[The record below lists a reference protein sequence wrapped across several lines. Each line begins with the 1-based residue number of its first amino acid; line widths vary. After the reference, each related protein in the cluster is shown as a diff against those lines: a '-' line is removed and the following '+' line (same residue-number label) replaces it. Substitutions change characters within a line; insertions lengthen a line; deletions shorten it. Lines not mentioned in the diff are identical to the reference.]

1 MLNETVNPKSQD
13 KKPSSVLAKSTA
25 RAIFSGTAYPAALLN
40 GAMLRIRAE
49 RNITRG
55 RAAIIKAYYLKN
67 TNKGCPKEVLTVSLN
82 EQSTNIPYTLGRL
95 FAYYEKVQKEVNPEI
110 NATIVDKYYISAMS
124 TPARTFKLLNGLYQS
139 HLRKLYRLNKDR
151 ARWFD
156 MEVGKLKDVFD
167 ETYPIK
173 HTSQEQCSF
182 DLGYYH
188 QKQWF
193 YTKKEDR

>member
-1 MLNETVNPKSQD
+1 
-13 KKPSSVLAKSTA
+13 
-25 RAIFSGTAYPAALLN
+25 
-40 GAMLRIRAE
+40 
-49 RNITRG
+49 
-55 RAAIIKAYYLKN
+55 
-67 TNKGCPKEVLTVSLN
+67 
-82 EQSTNIPYTLGRL
+82 
-95 FAYYEKVQKEVNPEI
+95 
-110 NATIVDKYYISAMS
+110 MS